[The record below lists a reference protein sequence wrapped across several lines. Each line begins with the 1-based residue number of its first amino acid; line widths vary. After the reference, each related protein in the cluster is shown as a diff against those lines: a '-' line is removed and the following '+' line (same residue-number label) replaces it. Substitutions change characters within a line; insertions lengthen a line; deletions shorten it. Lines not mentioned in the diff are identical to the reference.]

1 MDPIDLQ
8 IQNRLEKLKEK
19 DQNQPIPSE
28 DELYKRL
35 RELKGLP
42 ATSSISNK
50 VIISF
55 SNIHDH
61 FFLQVYVL

>member
-8 IQNRLEKLKEK
+8 IQKRLEKLKEK
-19 DQNQPIPSE
+19 DQKQPIPSE

-50 VIISF
+50 VII
-55 SNIHDH
+55 
-61 FFLQVYVL
+61 